1 MQLQQRCYWPGWSAA
16 VRMAKQRC
24 SQCSRHQRLRPHH
37 QGPLQPFQTGKP
49 WERLGIDVTGPH
61 PTSAKGN
68 VYVLTVVDHFTKW
81 VELFPMKNQKA
92 ATVAKL
98 LVDRVFCV
106 HGCPLQIL
114 TDRGPNFESNL
125 FQELCNRLAI
135 DKIRTTAY
143 QPSTNGG
150 IERFHGTM
158 HAMLAKW
165 IQANQRDWD
174 EKLPAVAFAYR
185 ASEHESTG
193 FSPYFLMHGREARIP
208 ADIAY
213 GPTPD
218 EPATESDFVAD
229 QQAALRSAF
238 NLARQQLG
246 KAASRR
252 KHSYDLRAR
261 PQAFAVG
268 SWVWCLVPRR
278 RQGRYR
284 KWQCLYEGPF
294 QVIKVLG
301 PVTYQ
306 IQRTARSSP
315 WTVHVDKLKPCHT
328 ETPDDPATA
337 AEPPP
342 TDSNPEPLVPNARP
356 RRNIRLP
363 ARYA

>member
-1 MQLQQRCYWPGWSAA
+1 M
-16 VRMAKQRC
+16 
-24 SQCSRHQRLRPHH
+24 
-37 QGPLQPFQTGKP
+37 
-49 WERLGIDVTGPH
+49 
-61 PTSAKGN
+61 
-68 VYVLTVVDHFTKW
+68 
-81 VELFPMKNQKA
+81 
-92 ATVAKL
+92 
-98 LVDRVFCV
+98 
-106 HGCPLQIL
+106 
-114 TDRGPNFESNL
+114 
-125 FQELCNRLAI
+125 AI

-185 ASEHESTG
+185 VSEHESTG
-193 FSPYFLMHGREARIP
+193 FSPCFLMHGREARIP

-213 GPTPD
+213 GPTPN

-238 NLARQQLG
+238 DLAQQQLS
-246 KAASRR
+246 KAACRR
-252 KHSYDLRAR
+252 MHAYDLRAR

-294 QVIKVLG
+294 QVVKVLG

-306 IQRTARSSP
+306 IQRTARSRP

-328 ETPDDPATA
+328 EVRDDPATA

-342 TDSNPEPLVPNARP
+342 ADSSSEPLVPNARP